1 MDKQEPVIT
10 LEVAAVTREA
20 EDVVSLELRAP
31 YGDPLPGWT
40 PGAHVDLILGNGI
53 ERQYS
58 LCGDPAT
65 PGSWRVAVLRE
76 PAGRG
81 GSAYVHDE
89 LRAGARVDVRGPR
102 NHFPLLAG
110 EEFRMIAGGIGIT
123 PLLAM
128 VQELEATGA
137 SWRMLY
143 GGRRRASMAFLD
155 RLARYGDKVECR
167 PQDEFGLL
175 DLEGFLDGLT
185 AGTRVYACG
194 PEPLIEAVEA
204 LSGAWPEGVLNVE
217 RFHPKD
223 GALDGPD
230 VAFTVVCAT
239 SGIEVEVPAGTSI
252 VDVLGENGID
262 VPTSCREGTCG
273 TCETVVLEG
282 IPDHRDSI
290 LTPAEQEGNDIM
302 MVCCGR
308 AKTPTLVL
316 DL

>member
-1 MDKQEPVIT
+1 
-10 LEVAAVTREA
+10 
-20 EDVVSLELRAP
+20 
-31 YGDPLPGWT
+31 
-40 PGAHVDLILGNGI
+40 
-53 ERQYS
+53 
-58 LCGDPAT
+58 
-65 PGSWRVAVLRE
+65 
-76 PAGRG
+76 
-81 GSAYVHDE
+81 
-89 LRAGARVDVRGPR
+89 
-102 NHFPLLAG
+102 
-110 EEFRMIAGGIGIT
+110 MIAGGIGIT

-128 VQELEATGA
+128 VQELEARGA

>member
-1 MDKQEPVIT
+1 MDKQEPVVT
-10 LEVAAVTREA
+10 LEVAAITREA

-31 YGDPLPGWT
+31 HGDALPAWT
-40 PGAHVDLILGNGI
+40 PGAHVDLILANGI

-65 PGSWRVAVLRE
+65 QRSWRVAVLRE
-76 PAGRG
+76 PESRG

-89 LRAGARVDVRGPR
+89 LQVGARVDVRGPR

-128 VQELEATGA
+128 VEELEATGA

-143 GGRRRASMAFLD
+143 GGRRRASMAFLE
-155 RLARYGDKVECR
+155 RLGRFGDKVECR

-175 DLEGFLDGLT
+175 DLAGFLEGLT

-239 SGIEVEVPAGTSI
+239 SGIEVEVPAGASI

-273 TCETVVLEG
+273 TCETTVLEG

>member
-1 MDKQEPVIT
+1 MLSEEPVTT
-10 LEVAAVTREA
+10 LEVTAIVPEA
-20 EDVVSLELRAP
+20 EDVVSLELREPGGGA
-31 YGDPLPGWT
+31 LPGWT
-40 PGAHVDLILGNGI
+40 PGAHVDLILANGI

-58 LCGDPAT
+58 LCGDPAAA
-65 PGSWRVAVLRE
+65 GSWRVAVLRE
-76 PAGRG
+76 PESRG

-89 LRAGARVDVRGPR
+89 LQVGARVDVRGPR
-102 NHFPLLAG
+102 NHFPLLTG
-110 EEFRMIAGGIGIT
+110 DEYRMIAGGIGIT

-128 VQELEATGA
+128 VEELEASGA
-137 SWRMLY
+137 PWRMLY

-155 RLARYGDKVECR
+155 QLGRFGDKVACR

-175 DLEGFLDGLT
+175 DLAGFLDGLSP
-185 AGTRVYACG
+185 GTRVYACG

-204 LSGAWPEGVLNVE
+204 LSGAWPDGVLNVE
-217 RFHPKD
+217 RFHPKE

-230 VAFTVVCAT
+230 DAFTVVCAT
-239 SGIEVEVPAGTSI
+239 SGIEVAVPAGTSI

-273 TCETVVLEG
+273 TCETTVLEG
-282 IPDHRDSI
+282 VPDHRDSI
-290 LTPAEQEGNDIM
+290 LTPAEQASNDIM
-302 MVCCGR
+302 MICCGR